1 MRAFAPYV
9 VRPRSCVEK
18 QRAYRVRRTPSFVLA
33 FGIQL
38 LACGLG
44 QSFYAPLQNHP
55 SLVQARLAL
64 EAAQA
69 QLRAQQSPV
78 SLQAQGGNAW
88 LHFKDPIPD
97 TQAVSAS
104 VGLAFTPFPFGD
116 TADAIAQARLGVEQ
130 AALGLRQT
138 QASLEA
144 QALEAA
150 YRVRLAQVGLEVA
163 QSGARLAQASLEAV
177 RLRAQREA
185 ASPAEVRQA
194 QAQLRQA
201 QLQVEDAERNL
212 ELAQRNLSDLLGTAA
227 LGALPEPPPPL
238 AVTPPSVRQAELQVA
253 QAQLNYARAE
263 RGIWP
268 VAQASY
274 TYNTSPRDSFSLSLN
289 SRTLQ
294 PQVGYSYQNPPTTT
308 TGQVKPESQFQI
320 GLSVNLSPA
329 IFDALEAGRKQIEAA
344 QAALEAAKR
353 AAALQEASLR
363 SALQGAEAQVG
374 LAQTALQDAERTLAE
389 ARERERL
396 GLASPLATLQ
406 AELGLAQARLALEQ
420 ASLNRLS
427 RLLDLY
433 RFYALPLS
441 EVK

>member
-1 MRAFAPYV
+1 VRPIRAFV
-9 VRPRSCVEK
+9 GR
-18 QRAYRVRRTPSFVLA
+18 RAYRAPFALA
-33 FGIQL
+33 LALQL
-38 LACGLG
+38 LAYASA
-44 QSFYAPLQNHP
+44 QSFYAPLQKHP
-55 SLVQARLAL
+55 ALVQARLGL

-88 LHFKDPIPD
+88 LNFKDPTPD
-97 TQAVSAS
+97 SEALSAS
-104 VGLAFTPFPFGD
+104 VGVVLIPFPFGD
-116 TADAIAQARLGVEQ
+116 TADAIVQARLGVEQ
-130 AALGLRQT
+130 AALGLRQV
-138 QASLEA
+138 QSNLEA

-150 YRVRLAQVGLEVA
+150 YRVRLAQVGLEAA
-163 QSGARLAQASLEAV
+163 QSGARLAQASLEAA

-185 ASPAEVRQA
+185 ANPAELRQA

-201 QLQVEDAERNL
+201 QLQVEEAERNL
-212 ELAQRNLSDLLGTAA
+212 ELARRNLGDLLGTADPQTPPDP
-227 LGALPEPPPPL
+227 ALPPP
-238 AVTPPSVRQAELQVA
+238 ATPPSVRQAELQLA

-263 RGIWP
+263 RALWP

-274 TYNTSPRDSFSLSLN
+274 TYYTSPRDSFSLSLN
-289 SRTLQ
+289 SRSLQ
-294 PQVGYSYQNPPTTT
+294 PQLGYSYQNPPTAAS
-308 TGQVKPESQFQI
+308 GPVKPESQFQI
-320 GLSVNLSPA
+320 GLSLNLSPA
-329 IFDALEAGRKQIEAA
+329 LFDALEAGRKQVEAA

-353 AAALQEASLR
+353 SAALQEASLQA
-363 SALQGAEAQVG
+363 ALQGAESQLK
-374 LAQTALQDAERTLAE
+374 LAQAAQQDAERTLAE

-406 AELGLAQARLALEQ
+406 AEVGLSQARLALEQ
-420 ASLNRLS
+420 ARLNRLS